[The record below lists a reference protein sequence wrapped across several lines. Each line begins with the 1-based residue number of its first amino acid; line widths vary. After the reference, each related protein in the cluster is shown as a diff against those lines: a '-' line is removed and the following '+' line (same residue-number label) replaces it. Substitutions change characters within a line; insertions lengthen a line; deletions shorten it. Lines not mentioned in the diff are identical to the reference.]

1 MCSSNSLI
9 GIRKKA
15 AIADHR
21 ELFTCAQVILSGNF
35 THFPCFQIKFQG
47 FDSIKSHEERG
58 AELVMKLFKKTKQSE
73 SDFSPSPPR

>member
-35 THFPCFQIKFQG
+35 TLFPCFQIKF
-47 FDSIKSHEERG
+47 
-58 AELVMKLFKKTKQSE
+58 
-73 SDFSPSPPR
+73 